1 MRPLLV
7 AILGLTA
14 TACGGNDP
22 PPPEA
27 QTIAV
32 TVQAARLETLR
43 EALTLPGTVVPSAL
57 ADFTVIAPESAEI
70 LELPY
75 AEGATVKDGD
85 VLVRFEIPSLT
96 NNLVSRQ
103 TEVAEATQRADAA
116 RAELA
121 RLNGLQE
128 KGIIPRNTL
137 EAARTNVALAETTLN
152 QAKASFDAA
161 KVLADRATIRSRF
174 AGSIV
179 KVWHKIGDTV
189 MPDPGDPILR
199 VIDPTR
205 TQVSMQAPLAQ
216 IERLTPGRSAT
227 VATALGT
234 SVPALVSSRSAPAS
248 GGTTGEVRLT
258 IQGADP
264 LPIDTVVQVAIQL
277 DERRDVI
284 VVPEQA
290 VVRDGAATLVWIA
303 RDDSRAERRPVRLGL
318 TVNGLAQVV
327 SGVQTG
333 ERVITTGLAQLQ
345 DGTPIVVSR

>member
-1 MRPLLV
+1 MRALLL
-7 AILGLTA
+7 AILCLTA
-14 TACGGNDP
+14 TACGRNDP
-22 PPPEA
+22 PPPET

-32 TVQAARLETLR
+32 TVQPARLETLR
-43 EALTLPGTVVPSAL
+43 EALTLPGTAVPSAL
-57 ADFTVIAPESAEI
+57 GDFTVVAPESAEI
-70 LELPY
+70 LELPH
-75 AEGATVKDGD
+75 AEGAAVKDGD

-96 NNLVSRQ
+96 NNLVARQ
-103 TEVAEATQRADAA
+103 TDVTEATQRVDAA
-116 RAELA
+116 RAELK

-137 EAARTNVALAETTLN
+137 EAARTNLAMSETTLN
-152 QAKASFDAA
+152 QAKASLEAA

-174 AGSIV
+174 AGSVV

-189 MPDPGDPILR
+189 SPDPGDPILR

-205 TQVSMQAPLAQ
+205 TQVSIQAPVAL
-216 IERLTPGRSAT
+216 IERLTPGRPAT
-227 VATALGT
+227 IATALGT
-234 SVPALVSSRSAPAS
+234 SVAALVSSRSAPAP
-248 GGTTGEVRLT
+248 GGTTAEVRLS
-258 IQGADP
+258 IQGAGP
-264 LPIDTVVQVAIQL
+264 LPVDTVVQVEIQL

-284 VVPEQA
+284 VVPEQS
-290 VVRDGAATLVWIA
+290 VVRDGTATHVWIA

-333 ERVITTGLAQLQ
+333 ERIITTGLTQLQ